1 MYRYKCSM
9 EQVDLFFKRVFDFLD
24 RFAVNIMAGLRYIS
38 RKFGTFNLLIVED
51 ELSFYIYIIPF
62 LLQIKYIIF
71 IFLKIKTAIIK
82 VDFSLPLIFNV
93 IIVEIVT

>member
-1 MYRYKCSM
+1 M
-9 EQVDLFFKRVFDFLD
+9 EQVDLFFRRVFDSLD

-62 LLQIKYIIF
+62 LLKIKYITF
-71 IFLKIKTAIIK
+71 ISLKIKTAIIK
-82 VDFSLPLIFNV
+82 IDFSLPLIFNV